1 MHNVFLS
8 EETMKKI
15 LLIAMGG
22 TISAH
27 GTSRIDLKD
36 YISGQLTGDDFLEHI
51 PELYSIANIDVK
63 QMVNVSST
71 AINEQ
76 HWITLQREITQALTA
91 GYDGVVITHGTNTI
105 EETAYFL
112 HVTVPTQKPIV
123 MVGAQRPFNAMSS
136 DAQMNLLHAFRVAVH
151 PDAYGKGVVVVAND
165 EISCAREVT
174 KTNTYRLETF
184 QSGQFGYLGFIDPDN
199 TVQFYRTP
207 TRLHTYQS
215 AFAQK
220 SYDDMPRVG
229 IIYSYAGATGDLI
242 RLATEA
248 NVYDGIVMAG
258 TGAGR
263 CSPDEDVALAEAANK
278 GVVIVRSSRVGNGR
292 VVGIE
297 HFNQYPV
304 VCADNLHPQKARI
317 LLMLA
322 MTTTNNITDI
332 QTIFDTH

>member
-1 MHNVFLS
+1 
-8 EETMKKI
+8 
-15 LLIAMGG
+15 MGG
-22 TISAH
+22 TISAQ
-27 GTSRIDLKD
+27 GTSRVDLKD
-36 YISGQLTGDDFLEHI
+36 YVSGQLTGDDFLQHI
-51 PELYSIANIDVK
+51 PELHSIANIDVK
-63 QMVNVSST
+63 QIDKVSST

-76 HWITLQREITQALTA
+76 HWGTLQREITQALTDEA
-91 GYDGVVITHGTNTI
+91 YDGVVITHGTNTL

-123 MVGAQRPFNAMSS
+123 MVGAQRPFTAMSS
-136 DAQMNLLHAFRVAVH
+136 DAQMNLFHAFRVAVH

-184 QSGQFGYLGFIDPDN
+184 QSGQFGYLGFIDPDD

-207 TRLHTYQS
+207 TRIHTYQS
-215 AFAQK
+215 KFAHK
-220 SYDDMPRVG
+220 SYDNMPRVG

-242 RLATEA
+242 QLATES
-248 NVYDGIVMAG
+248 NLYDGIVMAG

-263 CSPDEDVALAEAANK
+263 CSPHEDEALAEAANK

-292 VVGIE
+292 VVGID

-304 VCADNLHPQKARI
+304 VCADNLQPQKARI

-332 QTIFDTH
+332 QTIFDTY